1 MPICSHS
8 FYSACSGMYLNK
20 IALQKLQKTG
30 VVRTSHRQT
39 TLRYTLGKHCKLFQP
54 NLLLVSLFAVNDVE
68 FCFRQLARRGV
79 KEAMIVVQSEM
90 KKRKLR

>member
-1 MPICSHS
+1 MPICSQS
-8 FYSACSGMYLNK
+8 FYWIYLSNIK
-20 IALQKLQKTG
+20 KLECFGFFAMANGIPLLKNS
-30 VVRTSHRQT
+30 VSFFR
-39 TLRYTLGKHCKLFQP
+39 P

-68 FCFRQLARRGV
+68 FCFRQLAGRGM